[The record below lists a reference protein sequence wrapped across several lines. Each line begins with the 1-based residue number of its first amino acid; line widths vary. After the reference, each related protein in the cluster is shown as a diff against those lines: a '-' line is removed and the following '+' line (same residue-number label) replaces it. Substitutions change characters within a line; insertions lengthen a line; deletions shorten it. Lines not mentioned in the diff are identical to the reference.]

1 MDGLA
6 KKLKRAQILRQK
18 FEVDHLFDNGEAI
31 NAFPLKAIVV
41 KAETS
46 KFLFSVPKRL
56 VKKAVNRNLVRR
68 RVKEA
73 CRVNQIQGVHIAWI
87 YISKEI
93 ADYNQINDAV
103 QNIFKKI
110 GNSTSGTIG

>member
-1 MDGLA
+1 MGEVT
-6 KKLKRAQILRQK
+6 KNLKRAQILRQK
-18 FEVDHLFDNGEAI
+18 SEVDQLFEHGESI
-31 NAFPLKAIVV
+31 TAFPLKAIVV
-41 KAETS
+41 KAEKP

-56 VKKAVNRNLVRR
+56 IKKAVKRNLVRR

-73 CRVNQIQGVHIAWI
+73 CRINQIQGFYIAWI

-103 QNIFKKI
+103 QNVFKKI
-110 GNSTSGTIG
+110 GNSTTGTIG